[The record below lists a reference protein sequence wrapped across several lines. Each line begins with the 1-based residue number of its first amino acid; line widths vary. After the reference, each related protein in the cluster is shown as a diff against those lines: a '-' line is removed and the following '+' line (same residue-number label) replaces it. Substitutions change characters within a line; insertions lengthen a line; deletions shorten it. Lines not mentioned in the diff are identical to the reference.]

1 LGLAFNVHSQVS
13 DSIPLREDIA
23 GDIMIDIYRTK
34 VNSAIEKVNDFTSN
48 WDSGGL
54 TATQKISIENIYSHY
69 KDRSLPPNP
78 YLINFIH
85 MITLAGSNELIQLNI
100 MDEILEVTSKVIEN
114 ESRNRIHKYYRNINT
129 FLKYGAIHYSNGYKL
144 MVENFDI
151 SFDYVESSEMRL
163 QMIGLVK
170 ILQMIIGLMI
180 GVQMM
185 IGIHPVIHCP
195 NQWMIHCLILEKT
208 IGEQK

>member
-1 LGLAFNVHSQVS
+1 
-13 DSIPLREDIA
+13 
-23 GDIMIDIYRTK
+23 MTDIYRTK

-54 TATQKISIENIYSHY
+54 TANQKSSIENIYSHY

-114 ESRNRIHKYYRNINT
+114 ESRNRIHKYSEIAAYSWLKLVSGDEKYLEFAYKKYFNPNALQKKLAIYYRIIEPKYM
-129 FLKYGAIHYSNGYKL
+129 KYGS
-144 MVENFDI
+144 
-151 SFDYVESSEMRL
+151 
-163 QMIGLVK
+163 
-170 ILQMIIGLMI
+170 
-180 GVQMM
+180 
-185 IGIHPVIHCP
+185 
-195 NQWMIHCLILEKT
+195 
-208 IGEQK
+208 